1 MSPST
6 ESSISCAL
14 AFAFNE
20 RKRARSSAVV
30 WRYYRASRAWIAA
43 RGRVLLQCIAV
54 TTTCQSAARSSDLT
68 TAMRMLWR
76 VAMGFRGAPHSP
88 PRAVRA
94 LRPPRGQRWHRSQ
107 HHVAANDLAR
117 VCGPCWLELL
127 ESSFTRGRV
136 ELSSGNRKSY
146 TYTHGNQSNREP
158 GECEMS

>member
-30 WRYYRASRAWIAA
+30 WRYYWASRAWIAA

-94 LRPPRGQRWHRSQ
+94 LRPPRPPPSLRVGARLDDACNNASCFIFNF
-107 HHVAANDLAR
+107 ANAHAMFAK
-117 VCGPCWLELL
+117 PCELNSDNTSRTL
-127 ESSFTRGRV
+127 LDNAFNNASA
-136 ELSSGNRKSY
+136 
-146 TYTHGNQSNREP
+146 
-158 GECEMS
+158 

>member
-30 WRYYRASRAWIAA
+30 WRYYWASRAWIAA

-94 LRPPRGQRWHRSQ
+94 LRPPRGQRWHRSH

-117 VCGPCWLELL
+117 VRAAHVG
-127 ESSFTRGRV
+127 SSCSSRV
-136 ELSSGNRKSY
+136 SPAPRRALSSSSGNRTRSR
-146 TYTHGNQSNREP
+146 TEIIESRARRV
-158 GECEMS
+158 